1 MPVLDR
7 DDSKDKAE
15 TENIDSIGKQF
26 NHGSWYLLRV
36 ASKRKNSFLKYLEF
50 SMSKNQLQELILE
63 IKLPEAPVYEDIV
76 LLNLSNFKSAY
87 TYLQKIE
94 YFQGIERRPLKP
106 EEVSRMLEA
115 K

>member
-15 TENIDSIGKQF
+15 ENIDSQVQQF
-26 NHGSWYLLRV
+26 NQGSWYLVRV

-63 IKLPEAPVYEDIV
+63 IKLPPAPVYEDIV

>member
-15 TENIDSIGKQF
+15 ENIDSQLQQVNQG
-26 NHGSWYLLRV
+26 NWYLLRV
-36 ASKRKNSFLKYLEF
+36 ASKRKTSFLKYLEF
-50 SMSKNQLQELILE
+50 NMSKNQLQELILE
-63 IKLPEAPVYEDIV
+63 IKLPQSLVYEDIV
-76 LLNLSNFKSAY
+76 LVNLSNFKAAY
-87 TYLQKIE
+87 THLQKIE

-106 EEVSRMLEA
+106 EEVSRMLSA